1 MRTRALVYTGTS
13 VIVLGIFLCLLFA
26 LINPMTLKRDTSSCL
41 PFPNYGGAMCGMLY
55 GGILPMFFSDNILVF
70 EILSLLVVAFGA
82 TLIAIGK
89 VKLRQSSIER

>member
-1 MRTRALVYTGTS
+1 
-13 VIVLGIFLCLLFA
+13 
-26 LINPMTLKRDTSSCL
+26 
-41 PFPNYGGAMCGMLY
+41 MCGMLY